1 MTAFKG
7 GTVFIDV
14 VPSMKGF
21 FKDVA
26 GEVKGQMPAVG
37 NEAGRAYAAAFGRQG
52 RRQRDRR
59 PPGQVRR
66 PPEAGGRSRRPG
78 AVRGAG
84 RGRLIRARARGRA

>member
-37 NEAGRAYAAAFGRQG
+37 NEAGRAYASAFQKSAAS
-52 RRQRDRR
+52 
-59 PPGQVRR
+59 
-66 PPEAGGRSRRPG
+66 AGKDVVNAIADPLGKS
-78 AVRGAG
+78 AG
-84 RGRLIRARARGRA
+84 RLRQEADRKSVV

>member
-26 GEVKGQMPAVG
+26 GEVK
-37 NEAGRAYAAAFGRQG
+37 
-52 RRQRDRR
+52 
-59 PPGQVRR
+59 
-66 PPEAGGRSRRPG
+66 
-78 AVRGAG
+78 
-84 RGRLIRARARGRA
+84 